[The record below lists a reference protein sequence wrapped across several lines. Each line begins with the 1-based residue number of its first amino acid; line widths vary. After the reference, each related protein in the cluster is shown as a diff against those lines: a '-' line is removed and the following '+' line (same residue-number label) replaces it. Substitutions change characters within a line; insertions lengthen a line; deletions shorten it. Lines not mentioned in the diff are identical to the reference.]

1 MRDDN
6 TIKMPPTK
14 RSLTLLFRKLNLYV
28 PSMKIVDC
36 MVFCRGKEMEDAD
49 PDDFDINKL
58 VQWFELNVRALH
70 HIDDHVI

>member
-1 MRDDN
+1 
-6 TIKMPPTK
+6 
-14 RSLTLLFRKLNLYV
+14 
-28 PSMKIVDC
+28 